1 MFRPIVDYYVYL
13 ILMEMIDDEPCELN
27 KKIKTKLIDVVNNKI
42 IYKNKNF
49 TILNSIPQY
58 INDVIS
64 FISIGKNELDI
75 PYLIDE

>member
-1 MFRPIVDYYVYL
+1 MSWRIVYITDVDKL
-13 ILMEMIDDEPCELN
+13 SLN
-27 KKIKTKLIDVVNNKI
+27 LNSVQINNKI

>member
-1 MFRPIVDYYVYL
+1 
-13 ILMEMIDDEPCELN
+13 MEMIDDEPCELN

>member
-1 MFRPIVDYYVYL
+1 
-13 ILMEMIDDEPCELN
+13 MIDDEPCELN

>member
-1 MFRPIVDYYVYL
+1 
-13 ILMEMIDDEPCELN
+13 MIDDEPCELN

-75 PYLIDE
+75 PYLTDE